1 MKKLTPPVTT
11 SMGLTKWKIRH
22 AKKGLSGS
30 SERPKAMHYF
40 GETEVEVER
49 QPTVSLDTTHSRGL
63 ELPATVTEVLVVEV
77 EKEPSSAGLPVV
89 TAITTDVRVKKKKKN
104 NKIDTDFE
112 DYKNKKKLPPRRI

>member
-1 MKKLTPPVTT
+1 MKKLKPSVPT
-11 SMGLTKWKIRH
+11 SIGLTKWEIRH
-22 AKKGLSGS
+22 AKKRLSGS

-77 EKEPSSAGLPVV
+77 EKELSSAVQPVALA
-89 TAITTDVRVKKKKKN
+89 TATEVGGKKKKKTT
-104 NKIDTDFE
+104 KSRPSLKTT
-112 DYKNKKKLPPRRI
+112 RIRTSYNHTV